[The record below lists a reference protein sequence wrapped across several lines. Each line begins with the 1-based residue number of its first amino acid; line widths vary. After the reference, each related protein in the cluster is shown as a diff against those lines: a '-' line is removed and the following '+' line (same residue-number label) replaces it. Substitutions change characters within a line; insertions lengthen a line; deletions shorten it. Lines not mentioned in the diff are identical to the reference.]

1 MNGGEPKMELRQD
14 VVSSLREL
22 ALRGASVRA
31 LVDEIR
37 HRLDYRGDSP
47 LPFLWYLKKAF
58 DLPLPEVLPIT
69 AWLGSDQDADID
81 AEILPRIAAKKDR
94 WMSIEHGNGPAAD
107 SSDHHGLAAADK
119 RG

>member
-1 MNGGEPKMELRQD
+1 MMSGELKMELRQD

-22 ALRGASVRA
+22 ALRGASVRT

-37 HRLDYRGDSP
+37 NRLDYRGDSP

-69 AWLGSDQDADID
+69 AWLGGDADREID
-81 AEILPRIAAKKDR
+81 AEILPRIAAAKAR
-94 WMSIEHGNGPAAD
+94 WMSMMNENGVAQET
-107 SSDHHGLAAADK
+107 SGSHGLTAAK
-119 RG
+119 ERS